1 MTPNELRAARKALGL
16 TQSGLAKALRL
27 SEKNGDRSIRIWETE
42 GNTVPGPVQVAV
54 EFMLRTKANGK
65 TSGKHGQEMAE

>member
-54 EFMLRTKANGK
+54 EFMLRTKRNGK

>member
-1 MTPNELRAARKALGL
+1 MTPVDLRTARKALGL

-27 SEKNGDRSIRIWETE
+27 SEKNGDRSVRIWETD

-54 EFMLRTKANGK
+54 EFMVERHSNGK
-65 TSGKHGQEMAE
+65 PAGVNHHE

>member
-27 SEKNGDRSIRIWETE
+27 SEKNGDRAIRIWERE

-65 TSGKHGQEMAE
+65 TSGKQGQETAE

>member
-1 MTPNELRAARKALGL
+1 MTPADFRNARKKLGL
-16 TQSGLAKALRL
+16 TQSQMAKALRL
-27 SEKNGDRSIRIWETE
+27 SEKNGDRSIRIWESE

-65 TSGKHGQEMAE
+65 TSGKQGQETAE